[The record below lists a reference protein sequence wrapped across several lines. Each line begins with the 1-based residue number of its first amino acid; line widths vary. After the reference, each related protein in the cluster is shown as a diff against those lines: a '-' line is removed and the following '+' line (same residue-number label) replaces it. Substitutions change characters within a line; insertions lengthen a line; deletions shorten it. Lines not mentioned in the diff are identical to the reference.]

1 MTCPDYLS
9 LGLERTFNR
18 ILRAKARHMPVIN
31 EALRVEAVSFRSWQ
45 GRSLGVMVTPWF
57 MGLMLIPREG
67 DDWSGLRPG
76 EKCIHE
82 FPTGAYEFTVAEE
95 DGIGR
100 YQVCTLFSPMSRFAD
115 QETAVAT
122 AEAVLR
128 GLIGEE
134 RRDSAATADAADKT
148 AATEASGPEPRLEE
162 RSLSRRDLL
171 RGRFL
176 RRS

>member
-9 LGLERTFNR
+9 QGLERAFSR
-18 ILRAKARHMPVIN
+18 MLRERMRHLPVIN
-31 EALRVEAVSFRSWQ
+31 DDLRVQAVGFRPWQ
-45 GRSLGVMVTPWF
+45 GHSLGVMVTPWF

-67 DDWSGLRPG
+67 DDWSGLQLG
-76 EKCIHE
+76 KKCIHE
-82 FPTGAYEFTVAEE
+82 FPSGAYEFTVAEE

-100 YQVCTLFSPMSRFAD
+100 YQVCALFSPMARFAD

-134 RRDSAATADAADKT
+134 GRDPDIAADAVDKGEV
-148 AATEASGPEPRLEE
+148 AEPQALEE

>member
-9 LGLERTFNR
+9 QGLERAFRR
-18 ILRAKARHMPVIN
+18 IQQARTRHMPVIN
-31 EALRVEAVSFRSWQ
+31 DDLRVEAVDFRPWQ
-45 GRSLGVMVTPWF
+45 GHSLGVMVTPWF

-67 DDWSGLRPG
+67 DDWSGLRLG

-82 FPTGAYEFTVAEE
+82 FPTGAYEFIAAEE

-122 AEAVLR
+122 AAAVLR

-134 RRDSAATADAADKT
+134 RRDPDASTDVLEET
-148 AATEASGPEPRLEE
+148 AATESSGPQPQLEE
-162 RSLSRRDLL
+162 RPLSRRDLL

>member
-9 LGLERTFNR
+9 QGLERAFNR
-18 ILRAKARHMPVIN
+18 ILRTRARHMPVIN
-31 EALRVEAVSFRSWQ
+31 EALRVEAVGFRPWQ
-45 GRSLGVMVTPWF
+45 GHSLGVMVTPWF

-67 DDWSGLRPG
+67 DDWSGLRLG

-115 QETAVAT
+115 QATAVAT

-128 GLIGEE
+128 GLIGEH
-134 RRDSAATADAADKT
+134 RREAATTDTGGDDETLAPA
-148 AATEASGPEPRLEE
+148 ESPQRLEE
-162 RSLSRRDLL
+162 RPLSRRDLL

>member
-9 LGLERTFNR
+9 QGLERTFKR
-18 ILRAKARHMPVIN
+18 ILRERMRHMPVIN
-31 EALRVEAVSFRSWQ
+31 DDLRVEAVGFRSWQ
-45 GRSLGVMVTPWF
+45 GHSLGVMVTPWF

-67 DDWSGLRPG
+67 DDWSGLRLG

-100 YQVCTLFSPMSRFAD
+100 YQVCTLFSPMARFTD

-122 AEAVLR
+122 AGAVLR
-128 GLIGEE
+128 GLVGEE
-134 RRDSAATADAADKT
+134 RRDPAVAADT
-148 AATEASGPEPRLEE
+148 AGKGEAAEPQPLEE

-176 RRS
+176 GRS

>member
-9 LGLERTFNR
+9 QGLERTFKR
-18 ILRAKARHMPVIN
+18 ILRERMRHMPVIN
-31 EALRVEAVSFRSWQ
+31 DDLRVEAVGFHPWQ
-45 GRSLGVMVTPWF
+45 GHSLGVMVTPWF

-67 DDWSGLRPG
+67 DDWSGLQLG

-100 YQVCTLFSPMSRFAD
+100 YQVCTLFSPMARFTD
-115 QETAVAT
+115 QETTVAT

-128 GLIGEE
+128 GLTGEE
-134 RRDSAATADAADKT
+134 RR
-148 AATEASGPEPRLEE
+148 
-162 RSLSRRDLL
+162 
-171 RGRFL
+171 
-176 RRS
+176 

>member
-9 LGLERTFNR
+9 QGLERTFKR
-18 ILRAKARHMPVIN
+18 IQRERTRHMPVIN
-31 EALRVEAVSFRSWQ
+31 DDLRVQAVGFRPWQ
-45 GRSLGVMVTPWF
+45 GHSLGVMVTPWF

-67 DDWSGLRPG
+67 DDWSGLQLG
-76 EKCIHE
+76 EKRIHE

-100 YQVCTLFSPMSRFAD
+100 YQLCTLFSPMSRFAD

-122 AEAVLR
+122 AEVVLR

-134 RRDSAATADAADKT
+134 RRDPDVAADVVDKGE
-148 AATEASGPEPRLEE
+148 AAEPQPLEE
-162 RSLSRRDLL
+162 RPLSRRDLL

>member
-9 LGLERTFNR
+9 QGLERAFSR
-18 ILRAKARHMPVIN
+18 ILRERMRHMPVIN
-31 EALRVEAVSFRSWQ
+31 DDLRVEAVGFRPWQ
-45 GRSLGVMVTPWF
+45 GHSLGVMVTPWF

-67 DDWSGLRPG
+67 DDWSRLRLG

-100 YQVCTLFSPMSRFAD
+100 YQMCTLFSPMSRFAD
-115 QETAVAT
+115 QQTAVAT
-122 AEAVLR
+122 AEVVLR
-128 GLIGEE
+128 GLIDEQG
-134 RRDSAATADAADKT
+134 RDLDVATDTTNKGKT
-148 AATEASGPEPRLEE
+148 VEPQPLEE
-162 RSLSRRDLL
+162 RPLSRRDLL

-176 RRS
+176 GRS

>member
-9 LGLERTFNR
+9 QGLERAFSR
-18 ILRAKARHMPVIN
+18 IQQARTQRMPVVN
-31 EALRVEAVSFRSWQ
+31 DDLCVEAVGFRPWQ
-45 GRSLGVMVTPWF
+45 GHSLGVMVTPWF

-67 DDWSGLRPG
+67 DDWSGLRVG

-82 FPTGAYEFTVAEE
+82 FPSGAYEFTVGEE

-100 YQVCTLFSPMSRFAD
+100 FQMCTLFSPMSRFAD
-115 QETAVAT
+115 QQTAVAT

-128 GLIGEE
+128 GFVGEGG
-134 RRDSAATADAADKT
+134 RDPAADGGAGDRPTEPAGT
-148 AATEASGPEPRLEE
+148 AQRLEE
-162 RSLSRRDLL
+162 CSLSRRDLL
-171 RGRFL
+171 RGRFF

>member
-9 LGLERTFNR
+9 QGLERAFRR
-18 ILRAKARHMPVIN
+18 IQQARMRHMPVIN
-31 EALRVEAVSFRSWQ
+31 DDLRVEAVGFRSWQ
-45 GRSLGVMVTPWF
+45 GHSLGVMVTPWF

-67 DDWSGLRPG
+67 DDWSGLRMA

-82 FPTGAYEFTVAEE
+82 FPSGAYEFTVGEE

-100 YQVCTLFSPMSRFAD
+100 FQMCTLFSPMSQFAD
-115 QETAVAT
+115 QQTAVAT

-134 RRDSAATADAADKT
+134 RRGSAAATDISGEGNTTEPAA
-148 AATEASGPEPRLEE
+148 SPQRLEE
-162 RSLSRRDLL
+162 RPLSRRDLL

>member
-9 LGLERTFNR
+9 QGLERTFRR
-18 ILRAKARHMPVIN
+18 IQQARMRHMPVIN
-31 EALRVEAVSFRSWQ
+31 DDLRVEAVGFRPWQ
-45 GRSLGVMVTPWF
+45 GHSLGVMVTPWF

-67 DDWSGLRPG
+67 DDWSGLRVA

-82 FPTGAYEFTVAEE
+82 FPSGAYEFTVGEE

-100 YQVCTLFSPMSRFAD
+100 FQMCTLFSPMSRFAD
-115 QETAVAT
+115 QQTAVAT

-128 GLIGEE
+128 GFVGEKG
-134 RRDSAATADAADKT
+134 RDPAGDAGAGD
-148 AATEASGPEPRLEE
+148 GPAEPAGSEQRLEE

-171 RGRFL
+171 RGRFF